1 MRILVADYIYT
12 SSGYLENSAILF
24 NEKILEIAD
33 AKTMIEKY
41 SDVIIDFCE
50 PHSVIYPG
58 FINTHVHLEFSSNKT
73 QLKYGNFT
81 NWLKSV
87 IQNRVELMSD
97 CSDWIMRQSC
107 DNMLKSG
114 ITTFGAISSN
124 GIDIKTCY
132 EVPQRVVFFNEVI
145 GSNEDFNEN
154 IYSDFIHRID
164 LGNSYKNDTFI
175 PAVALHSPYSVN
187 NELAKKVVNFAKES
201 NLLITSHLLE
211 SKSEREWLEDEKG
224 ELGNFLKE
232 SFGATKPANIINE
245 YISLFDEIKTHFVH
259 AVYATKDELEMLY
272 EKGHS
277 IAHCPRSNRLLGCDR
292 LEIENIKCP
301 ISIATDGLSSNWS
314 LNIFDELRAAL
325 MLQNRGDLE
334 LLSDYLINSITSN
347 AAEILNLNCGILAT
361 DKDADFAIVRLPDKP
376 SSAETISYLTILHT
390 TNASMVYIK
399 GERYV

>member
-24 NEKILEIAD
+24 NERILEILNI
-33 AKTMIEKY
+33 KTMIEKY
-41 SDVIIDFCE
+41 PDVLVDFCE
-50 PHSVIYPG
+50 PNSVIYPG
-58 FINTHVHLEFSSNKT
+58 FINTHVHLEFSANQT

-97 CSDWIMRQSC
+97 CSDEIMRQSC

-124 GIDIKTCY
+124 GIDIKTCH

-154 IYSDFIHRID
+154 IYNDFIHRFSIS
-164 LGNSYKNDTFI
+164 NSYKSDTFI

-187 NELAKKVVNFAKES
+187 NELAKKVVDFAKES
-201 NLLITSHLLE
+201 NLLIASHLLE
-211 SKSEREWLEDEKG
+211 SKSEREWLEDKNG

-232 SFGATKPANIINE
+232 SFDATKPANTINE

-272 EKGHS
+272 TKGHS

-325 MLQNRGDLE
+325 MLHNKGDLE
-334 LLSDYLINSITSN
+334 LLSDYLIKSITSN
-347 AAEILNLNCGILAT
+347 AAEILNLNCGILSVS
-361 DKDADFAIVRLPDKP
+361 KDADFTIIKMPNKP
-376 SSAETISYLTILHT
+376 KSNDEIGHFTILHT
-390 TNASMVYIK
+390 NNVARVYIK
-399 GERYV
+399 GVRYV